1 MKSRAGILYAD
12 LLLLLTA
19 AIWGFAFVA
28 QRVGMENIGP
38 YAFNAVRYAI
48 GALILVPLIIYRK
61 KNTMIADQAGP
72 SGSVVRTDGTVK
84 NGQAASP
91 DGSAQPGSAASLA
104 ENASTGPN
112 TRVGRLAAK
121 SLPFLMAGSA
131 MFIGASLQQLGIVTT
146 TAGNAAFITSLYVV
160 LVPLLATLFGR
171 KTSLKDYIAA
181 VVAVLGLYIITVGF
195 GSEFS
200 ISPGDFLVLVGS
212 LFWAVHI
219 LVIAKFAARVD
230 PVELSAG
237 QFAVC
242 GFLSLIAAL
251 IFEPQPFAGTF
262 KALIPLLYGGLFSCG
277 VAFTLQI
284 VAQRRAPPAHASII
298 LAMEGLFGAIGGVL
312 LLGEP
317 ATLRLF
323 AGGALMLGAAV
334 LSQLPV
340 SKAEKAR
347 TQ

>member
-1 MKSRAGILYAD
+1 MKFRAGILYAD

-28 QRVGMENIGP
+28 QRLGMENIGP

-48 GALILVPLIIYRK
+48 GALILIPLIIYRK
-61 KNTMIADQAGP
+61 KNRLITDQAVSSGGAVSYDGVSLAGGAATP
-72 SGSVVRTDGTVK
+72 SPKTALGRFTVK
-84 NGQAASP
+84 I
-91 DGSAQPGSAASLA
+91 
-104 ENASTGPN
+104 
-112 TRVGRLAAK
+112 
-121 SLPFLMAGSA
+121 LPFILAGSA

-181 VVAVLGLYIITVGF
+181 LVAVLGLYIITVGF
-195 GSEFS
+195 GSKFS
-200 ISPGDFLVLVGS
+200 ISPGDFLVLIGS

-219 LVIAKFAARVD
+219 LVIGKFAASVD

-242 GFLSLIAAL
+242 GVLSFIAAL
-251 IFEPQPFAGTF
+251 IFEPQPFQGVLA
-262 KALIPLLYGGLFSCG
+262 ALIPILYGGLFSCG

-298 LAMEGLFGAIGGVL
+298 LAMEGLFGALGGVL

-323 AGGALMLGAAV
+323 AGGALMLGAAI
-334 LSQLPV
+334 LSQLPLG
-340 SKAEKAR
+340 KAEVAR
-347 TQ
+347 AP